1 MSALQVGKIFLGCT
15 LGLILGLARPVALRA
30 GDGVPAGH
38 YRITDKVAVPN
49 PPKFSANCGFG
60 GFAPWSI
67 DQHINAWNLF
77 YNLEPMVFQHH
88 GQCDGGGEDFAEHS
102 SGARFSWWDCARS
115 GFWDGAEI
123 RFYRLENGEL
133 RLLRTTTVTRSVI
146 GNDPKTGQRTEER
159 LYLADKGPIIRSGDF
174 YVLRMQRTEVPPQFR
189 PELNGNTLNLPL
201 DGWANFQGKVPW
213 KFDPSTFA
221 PEGGST
227 ASLRMEIAG
236 ASSATPMG
244 PWHWFIVTNQTDLCL
259 NAGKSYRMQVW
270 LKQTGMQDPRVLIQ
284 LGTITNFTVNVGT
297 TWQKFECDLPWEN
310 PQSPYAFQQTNSTRL
325 LIGALS
331 DGTLWMDNLL
341 VWQTDVPPFAVLP
354 KYVAALREFQPAA
367 IRLWGGLD
375 APSLDYWLSDG
386 FAQLN
391 KGEYGKSGQSGH
403 ISLQRTLELCESVG
417 ADPWLILNPFFSAEE
432 HAQLME
438 YLAGPAGQGYGAVRA
453 RLGRRDPWTK
463 AFKQIHFESS
473 NESWNSM
480 FKFNWTGH
488 PEVYAAI
495 ADRQFRELKQS
506 PFYERKKFDFIANG
520 WDSQMGTQ
528 GWTHRLALTAQQP
541 DRIDVACYFGGWEKG
556 AGHATETDE
565 IYQDKLLATPIE
577 YGRKQVDA
585 LVLDNDLTHRL
596 CAAIA
601 AQPALL
607 TQGLAR
613 VRAPKVQ
620 WPVEQLSASATL
632 PPAVAIR
639 ELWAQ
644 DAKFVSVMQ
653 GVLVNRRSALER
665 VIWQTAR
672 LVLAQTA
679 DLQAP
684 TLAALDLDEP
694 AILEAICEGLGD
706 LNAPSRLTPILAKHP
721 AVIERWQT
729 SPIFGAAAKKD
740 LAAVAM
746 EHRSLTYNITN
757 DLDLPLRRLS
767 LDMVAKANPQF
778 LDALGRS
785 TTPQRIQA
793 GLALLDYLTR
803 TMFSEPAQRR
813 TEQLM
818 LAMKQDPVFGM
829 AVTKELAKDTAIF
842 HAAAQEIAQTIATNM
857 AAIYSGTG
865 GPRPDDELLVRRLP
879 PALTRELLTR
889 MQEQVTQ
896 SAGNLSPE
904 TRIFLTPMLQAVLG
918 NPQAALDLQT
928 NAVFIAQ
935 LEQQMTG
942 ALPLPF
948 LEAGKQDARFGD
960 QLLAVLAQTGA
971 AGKTGLAVYEGG
983 PGYALPGPGKKSP
996 EDDENLGK
1004 SLVMGTATLDV
1015 YMQFLAA
1022 GAAPLAYYDF
1032 KSGPYWAS
1040 HNNPREM
1047 IPYPSWLSLEMRN
1060 RYCTGDLMVVDRLA
1074 EPTVDVPDKEIIRT
1088 TNDGKGTK
1096 STVTGR
1102 SHVPLT
1108 TCYAFRDGKRS
1119 AILFLN
1125 RSLREKQTVQ
1135 LDFPFAKG
1143 HQPTRIY
1150 ELTNSDPKAHN
1161 RFVANVQI
1169 TERAGPVLKTGMTV
1183 EIPPA
1188 SVFLLVETAK

>member
-1 MSALQVGKIFLGCT
+1 MSLVQLRKLYLGCA
-15 LGLILGLARPVALRA
+15 LGFILGGARPVAVQA
-30 GDGVPAGH
+30 GEAGPAGH

-49 PPKFSANCGFG
+49 PPKFSTNCGFG

-67 DQHINAWNLF
+67 DQRINAWNLF

-88 GQCDGGGEDFAEHS
+88 GQCDDGGADFAEHS

-133 RLLRTTTVTRSVI
+133 RLLRTTTVTRSDI
-146 GNDPKTGQRTEER
+146 GNDPKTGQRTQER
-159 LYLADKGPIIRSGDF
+159 LNLADQGPTIRGGDF
-174 YVLRMQRTEVPPQFR
+174 YVLRMQRAEVPLQFR
-189 PELNGNTLNLPL
+189 PELNGNSQNLPL

-213 KFDPSTFA
+213 KFDTRTFA

-227 ASLRMEIAG
+227 ASLRMEIVG
-236 ASSATPMG
+236 ASPADPRG
-244 PWHWFIVTNQTDLCL
+244 PWHWFMVTNQTALCL

-270 LKQTGMQDPRVLIQ
+270 LKQAGMQDPRVLIQ
-284 LGTITNFTVNVGT
+284 LGTITNFTVNVGAD
-297 TWQKFECDLPWEN
+297 WKKFECDLPWEH
-310 PQSPYAFQQTNSTRL
+310 PQWPDAFQQSNSTRL

-341 VWQTDVPPFAVLP
+341 VWQTDVPPFAILP
-354 KYVAALREFQPAA
+354 KYVEALREFQPAA

-375 APSLDYWLSDG
+375 APSLDYWLSEG

-391 KGEYGKSGQSGH
+391 KGEYGKSGQPGH
-403 ISLQRTLELCESVG
+403 ISLHRTLALCESVG
-417 ADPWLILNPFFSAEE
+417 AEPWLILNPFFSAEE

-438 YLAGPAGQGYGAVRA
+438 YLAGPADRGYGIVRA

-463 AFKQIHFESS
+463 AFKQIHFESG

-480 FKFNWTGH
+480 FKFNWNGH

-506 PFYERKKFDFIANG
+506 PFYERQKFELIANG
-520 WDSQMGTQ
+520 WDSQMFAQ

-556 AGHATETDE
+556 AGQAAETDE
-565 IYQDKLLATPIE
+565 IYQDKLLATPLE
-577 YGRKQVDA
+577 YGRKQIDA
-585 LVLDNDLTHRL
+585 LVLDHDLTRRL

-613 VRAPKVQ
+613 VHAPKVQ
-620 WPVEQLSASATL
+620 WSGEQLKVSSTGPA
-632 PPAVAIR
+632 AVAVR

-644 DAKFVSVMQ
+644 DTKFVSTLQ
-653 GVLVNRRSALER
+653 SLLVNRRSALER

-672 LVLAQTA
+672 LVLAQIP
-679 DLQAP
+679 DLQAA
-684 TLAALDLDEP
+684 TLAALDLDDP
-694 AILEAICEGLGD
+694 AMLEAICEGLGD
-706 LNAPSRLTPILAKHP
+706 LNAPSRLTPVLARHP
-721 AVIERWQT
+721 EVIERWKT
-729 SPIFGAAAKKD
+729 SLIFGGAAKKD
-740 LAAVAM
+740 LAAVAT

-757 DLDLPLRRLS
+757 DLDLPLRRLI
-767 LDMVAKANPQF
+767 LDIVAKANPQF
-778 LDALGRS
+778 LEALGRAM
-785 TTPQRIQA
+785 TPQRIQA
-793 GLALLDYLTR
+793 GLNLLDYLTR
-803 TMFSEPAQRR
+803 TMFSDPAQRR
-813 TEQLM
+813 TEQLL
-818 LAMKQDPVFGM
+818 LAMKQDSGLGV
-829 AVTKELAKDTAIF
+829 AVAQELAKDSIF
-842 HAAAQEIAQTIATNM
+842 FHIAAQEIAQTIATNM
-857 AAIYSGTG
+857 AAIYSGA
-865 GPRPDDELLVRRLP
+865 GPSRPEDELLVRRLP

-889 MQEQVTQ
+889 MQDQVTQ
-896 SAGNLSPE
+896 SAGSLSPE
-904 TRIFLTPMLQAVLG
+904 TRILLTPMLQAALG
-918 NPQAALDLQT
+918 NPQVALDLQS
-928 NAVFIAQ
+928 NAVFITQ
-935 LEQQMTG
+935 LERQMAG

-948 LEAGKQDARFGD
+948 LEAGKQDASIGD
-960 QLLAVLAQTGA
+960 QLLASLTQPGVSSKAQ
-971 AGKTGLAVYEGG
+971 LAVYEGG

-996 EDDENLGK
+996 EEDENLGK

-1060 RYCTGDLMVVDRLA
+1060 RYCAGDLLGVDRLA
-1074 EPTVDVPDKEIIRT
+1074 ESTVDVPDKEIIRT
-1088 TNDGKGTK
+1088 TNDGKGAK
-1096 STVTGR
+1096 STVAGR
-1102 SHVPLT
+1102 RHVPLT
-1108 TCYAFRDGKRS
+1108 ACYAFRDGKQFS
-1119 AILFLN
+1119 ILLLN
-1125 RSLREKQTVQ
+1125 RSLREKQAVQ
-1135 LDFPFAKG
+1135 LDFPFAQG
-1143 HQPTRIY
+1143 QLPTRIY

-1161 RFVANVQI
+1161 RFVANVKI
-1169 TERAGPVLKTGMTV
+1169 TERPGPILKTGMTV

-1188 SVFLLVETAK
+1188 SVYLIVETAK